1 MSKYECYQSKL
12 ELHVFKYMVK
22 QHQAWGLTFPI
33 FTADEVNIVF
43 YISNIIMSSG
53 RSGIQAKCCN

>member
-12 ELHVFKYMVK
+12 E

-43 YISNIIMSSG
+43 YISNIIMSTG